1 MWYGIAGLNALE
13 ILSIGKRKILYLMAD
28 ALTWL
33 VWTVKDD
40 MKIDNIQGYMK
51 GLDMVHTYNPS
62 LA

>member
-1 MWYGIAGLNALE
+1 MIV
-13 ILSIGKRKILYLMAD
+13 
-28 ALTWL
+28 

-51 GLDMVHTYNPS
+51 GLDMGHTSNPS